1 MFFSFFRAIFYPIL
15 YIRNI
20 ILAKRLRVIAYKY
33 PIKYIGKY
41 HKKYY
46 KKALNLTNPSTLHEK
61 IFWLEYN
68 TDTSEWSKLTDK
80 YAVRDYVTKKGLKE
94 ILNPI
99 YDVYTSL
106 PSNLDSIVDKL
117 PMQFV
122 LKTNNN
128 GGGTA
133 IIVKDKKTINYKKV
147 YKQLKYYF
155 YDDYGKRT
163 AQPHYSKIKVKII
176 AEKLLLNNRNP
187 TYSLDDYKFFC
198 FNGNPYI
205 VNVIQNRNLEN
216 HSYIDQFYTISWE
229 RILYG
234 YCDDTPSIAKPS
246 SYNEMVSIAKAL
258 SSQFPFVRIDLYE
271 VNNKPVFG
279 EMTFTPG
286 FDTFCYYGDKV
297 LHLGN
302 LIDISPYLINN

>member
-106 PSNLDSIVDKL
+106 PSNLDSIIDKL

-187 TYSLDDYKFFC
+187 IYSLDDYKFFC

-271 VNNKPVFG
+271 VNDKPVFG